1 MAPLDPGAGERNNWR
16 REKNASQARRPF
28 RVAPD
33 RRSTMRDSLRV
44 DNKPAYTNFL
54 DIWDD
59 PEFDPVFIWLD
70 NLVLDNLVLVRGRI
84 DS

>member
-1 MAPLDPGAGERNNWR
+1 VHWALPEEWAEEGFDDRDWPQ
-16 REKNASQARRPF
+16 ASTF
-28 RVAPD
+28 SNETVG
-33 RRSTMRDSLRV
+33 V

-59 PEFDPVFIWLD
+59 PEFDPVFIWSD

>member
-1 MAPLDPGAGERNNWR
+1 
-16 REKNASQARRPF
+16 
-28 RVAPD
+28 
-33 RRSTMRDSLRV
+33 MRDSLGV

-59 PEFDPVFIWLD
+59 PEFDPVFIWSD